1 MLGKLLNVFGD
12 SNEKQL
18 APYWKKVGGV
28 NDLESGVAA
37 LDDDALAAH
46 TAEFRERIA
55 RGEGLDDLLSEA
67 FAVVREAARRAIGLR
82 HFDEQI
88 IGGAAL
94 HEGKIAEMKTGEG
107 KTLVATLPVYLNA
120 LEGRGVHVVTVNDYL
135 AQRDATWMGKV
146 YSFLGLSVGCLQHE
160 SDFVLDPGYRP
171 DSEPPEKRAVPRKQA
186 YEADITYGTNNEF
199 GFDYLRDN
207 MAPSMDRKVQ
217 RELRYAIVDEV
228 DNILID
234 EARTPLIISGPSQ
247 ESTTLY
253 GTVARVVPRLREEE
267 DFTIAEKERQAL
279 LTDAGISKI
288 ETLLNVGN
296 LYDAS
301 NYVLTHFVENALRA
315 QFVYQRDKDYVVKDG
330 EVVIVDEFTGRLMP
344 GRRYGEGLHQAIEA
358 KENVRVQRETVTYAT
373 VTIQNYFRMYDKLAG
388 MTGTAITEAEE
399 FFKVYSREVL
409 EIPTHKPMVRE
420 DHPDFVYKTHAGKFK
435 AVVDH
440 IADLN
445 AEGRPVLVGTTSI
458 ERSEQLS
465 GLLRRR
471 GIKHEVLNAKNH
483 EREAQIVAEAGKP
496 GAVTVSTNMAGRGTD
511 IILGGD
517 PSSQTEPGAW
527 QQAHEEVVASGGLYV
542 IGTER
547 HESRRIDNQLRGR
560 SGRQGDPGETRFYG
574 SLEDEILTRF
584 SGGMVGRLVGKA
596 FTEDAPLESGML
608 TRSLE
613 MTQGKAESY
622 FFDIRKHLVEY
633 DDVVNRQR
641 DVIYAE
647 RDRVLN
653 EVDIQQFFRDAL
665 QDSIAGATQVCGET
679 LQAIQAD
686 HSLLPDDRALQ
697 EQQAINHMIA
707 DLQTIVV
714 PSEWPE
720 LPGPISPDSLQA
732 ALSERVETLYEEREG
747 AFGEDEM
754 RAIERAVMLQTID
767 RLWVQHLTMMSNL
780 RQGIGLYAYGQR
792 DPLVM
797 YKKQGHEAFDGL
809 LERIRHDVA
818 RLIFHVAPVGHAAPA
833 AGGANG
839 RAARVDT
846 NRTETVMAKAIGAR
860 RTAAPAAPVDL
871 PPDAPRWMR
880 RQAERAA
887 GGGKKA
893 RKRKGR

>member
-12 SNEKQL
+12 SNDKQL
-18 APYWKKVGGV
+18 APYWKKADEVGNLRSSLV
-28 NDLESGVAA
+28 A
-37 LDDDALAAH
+37 LDDDALAAR
-46 TAEFRERIA
+46 TAAFRERLA
-55 RGEGLDDLLSEA
+55 RGESLDDLLPEA
-67 FAVVREAARRAIGLR
+67 FAVVREAARRAISLE
-82 HFDEQI
+82 HYPVQLV
-88 IGGAAL
+88 GGKAL
-94 HEGKIAEMKTGEG
+94 HDGKVAEMKTGEG

-120 LEGRGVHVVTVNDYL
+120 LEGKGVHVVTVNDYL
-135 AQRDATWMGKV
+135 ARRDAVWMGKV
-146 YSFLGLSVGCLQHE
+146 YSFLGLSIGCLQHE
-160 SDFVLDPGYRP
+160 TASVFDPGYRP
-171 DSEPPEKRAVPRKQA
+171 GPEPPELRPVPRKEA
-186 YEADITYGTNNEF
+186 YDADITYGTNNEF

-207 MAPSMDRKVQ
+207 MASALPQKVQ
-217 RELRYAIVDEV
+217 RELHYAIVDEV

-253 GTVARVVPRLREEE
+253 NTVARVVPRLRAEE
-267 DFTIAEKERQAL
+267 DYTIAEKERQAL

-288 ETLLNVGN
+288 ESLLNVGN
-296 LYDAS
+296 LYDPS

-315 QFVYQRDKDYVVKDG
+315 QFVYQRDKDYVVKEG

-358 KENVRVQRETVTYAT
+358 KENVKVQRETVTYAT
-373 VTIQNYFRMYDKLAG
+373 VTIQNYFRMYAKLAG
-388 MTGTAITEAEE
+388 MTGTALTEAEE
-399 FFKVYSREVL
+399 FFKVYGLEVL
-409 EIPTHKPMVRE
+409 AIPTHNPMVRE

-440 IADLN
+440 IAELN
-445 AEGRPVLVGTTSI
+445 DEGRPVLVGTTSI

-465 GLLRRR
+465 ALLRRR

-517 PSSQTEPGAW
+517 PSSVTEPSAW
-527 QQAHEEVVASGGLYV
+527 QRAHDEVVGKGGLCV

-596 FTEDAPLESGML
+596 FVEDAPLESGML
-608 TRSLE
+608 TKSLE

-641 DVIYAE
+641 EVIYAE
-647 RDRVLN
+647 RDKVL
-653 EVDIQQFFRDAL
+653 E
-665 QDSIAGATQVCGET
+665 G
-679 LQAIQAD
+679 
-686 HSLLPDDRALQ
+686 
-697 EQQAINHMIA
+697 A
-707 DLQTIVV
+707 DLRANIQEMIGKELSSIVHTYLAGQPEQWEIEPLLADV
-714 PSEWPE
+714 GVIMPLPS
-720 LPGPISPDSLQA
+720 GFDA
-732 ALSERVETLYEEREG
+732 ASILREG
-747 AFGEDEM
+747 AARSEETLLTAAEGLYEQREEDYSPETM
-754 RAIERAVMLQTID
+754 RVIERAVMLQTID

-809 LERIRHDVA
+809 LERVRHDIVHT
-818 RLIFHVAPVGHAAPA
+818 IFHVAPAGQAAPA
-833 AGGANG
+833 SANG
-839 RAARVDT
+839 NGRGARVDT
-846 NRTETVMAKAIGAR
+846 TRTETVMAKAIGR
-860 RTAAPAAPVDL
+860 RSASAPAAPVDV

>member
-12 SNEKQL
+12 SNDKEVKRYQRVVDV
-18 APYWKKVGGV
+18 VGHFERS
-28 NDLESGVAA
+28 LTA
-37 LDDDALAAH
+37 LTDDELAAR
-46 TAEFRERIA
+46 TAAFRERIA
-55 RGEGLDDLLSEA
+55 SGEALDDLRDEA
-67 FAVVREAARRAIGLR
+67 FAVVREAAWRAIGLR
-82 HFDEQI
+82 HFDVQL

-94 HEGKIAEMKTGEG
+94 HEGKVAEMKTGEG

-120 LEGRGVHVVTVNDYL
+120 LEGNGVHVVTVNDYL
-135 AQRDATWMGKV
+135 ARRDALWMGKV
-146 YSFLGLSVGCLQHE
+146 YSFLGLSTGCLQHE
-160 SDFVLDPGYRP
+160 AAHVLDPGYRP
-171 DSEPPEKRAVPRKQA
+171 GSAPPEMRPVPRKEA

-207 MAPSMDRKVQ
+207 MASALVQKVQ
-217 RELRYAIVDEV
+217 RQLHYAIVDEV

-247 ESTTLY
+247 ESTSLY
-253 GTVARVVPRLREEE
+253 GTVARVIPRLREEE

-279 LTDAGISKI
+279 LTDSGISKI
-288 ETLLNVGN
+288 ESLLNIGN
-296 LYDAS
+296 LYDPS
-301 NYVLTHFVENALRA
+301 NSVLTHFVENALRA
-315 QFVYQRDKDYVVKDG
+315 QFVYQRDRDYVVRDG

-358 KENVRVQRETVTYAT
+358 KEGVKVQRETITYAT
-373 VTIQNYFRMYDKLAG
+373 VTLQNYFRMYAKLAG
-388 MTGTAITEAEE
+388 MTGTALTEAEE
-399 FFKVYSREVL
+399 FFKVYKLEVL
-409 EIPTHKPMVRE
+409 AVPTNAPMVRG
-420 DHPDFVYKTHAGKFK
+420 DHPDFVFKTHAAKFR
-435 AVVDH
+435 AIADH
-440 IADLN
+440 IEELN
-445 AEGRPVLVGTTSI
+445 SNGRPVLVGTTSI

-527 QQAHEEVVASGGLYV
+527 QHAHEDVVSKGGLYV
-542 IGTER
+542 IGAER
-547 HESRRIDNQLRGR
+547 YESRRIDNQLRGR

-574 SLEDEILTRF
+574 SLEDDILTRF

-596 FTEDAPLESGML
+596 FAEDAPLESGML
-608 TRSLE
+608 TKSLE

-641 DVIYAE
+641 EVIYAE
-647 RDRVLN
+647 RDKVLEGADLRVN
-653 EVDIQQFFRDAL
+653 IQEMIGKEISALVQTYLPGEPEEWEIEPFLASVGIIMPLPDGFDA
-665 QDSIAGATQVCGET
+665 D
-679 LQAIQAD
+679 
-686 HSLLPDDRALQ
+686 SLL
-697 EQQAINHMIA
+697 
-707 DLQTIVV
+707 
-714 PSEWPE
+714 
-720 LPGPISPDSLQA
+720 
-732 ALSERVETLYEEREG
+732 REG
-747 AFGEDEM
+747 AAQAEDELLTAAESLYEQREEDYGAETM

-809 LERIRHDVA
+809 LERVQHDIVHT
-818 RLIFHVAPVGHAAPA
+818 IFHVAP
-833 AGGANG
+833 AGQAVQKSGSTNG
-839 RAARVDT
+839 RAATVDT
-846 NRTETVMAKAIGAR
+846 KRTETVMAKAIGQR
-860 RTAAPAAPVDL
+860 RSTAASAAPVDV

>member
-12 SNEKQL
+12 SNDKEIKRYQRVVET
-18 APYWKKVGGV
+18 AGG
-28 NDLESGVAA
+28 LESGVAT
-37 LDDDALAAH
+37 LTDDALAAR
-46 TAEFRERIA
+46 TAGFRERIA
-55 RGEGLDDLLSEA
+55 RGESLNDILPET

-82 HFDEQI
+82 HFDVQL

-94 HEGKIAEMKTGEG
+94 HDGKVAEMKTGEG

-120 LEGRGVHVVTVNDYL
+120 LEGKGVHVVTVNDYL
-135 AQRDATWMGKV
+135 ARRDALWMGKV
-146 YSFLGLSVGCLQHE
+146 YSFLGLSIGCLQHE
-160 SDFVLDPGYRP
+160 SSSMLAPGYRP
-171 DSEPPEKRAVPRKQA
+171 DGEAPELRPVPRKEA

-207 MAPSMDRKVQ
+207 MAASLDQKVQ
-217 RELRYAIVDEV
+217 RKLHYAIVDEV

-253 GTVARVVPRLREEE
+253 GTVARVVPRLRAEE
-267 DFTIAEKERQAL
+267 DYTIAEKERQAL

-296 LYDAS
+296 LYDPS

-315 QFVYQRDKDYVVKDG
+315 QFVYQRDKDYVVKEG
-330 EVVIVDEFTGRLMP
+330 EVIIVDEFTGRLMP

-358 KENVRVQRETVTYAT
+358 KENVRVQRETITYAS
-373 VTIQNYFRMYDKLAG
+373 VTLQNYFRMYGKLAG
-388 MTGTAITEAEE
+388 MTGTALTEAEE
-399 FFKVYSREVL
+399 FFKVYGLEV
-409 EIPTHKPMVRE
+409 IAVPTNAPMVRE
-420 DHPDFVYKTHAGKFK
+420 DHPDLVFKTHSGKFK

-440 IADLN
+440 IESLN

-465 GLLRRR
+465 ALLRRH

-517 PSSQTEPGAW
+517 PSSESEPGAW
-527 QQAHEEVVASGGLYV
+527 QKAHDEVVARGGLCV

-584 SGGMVGRLVGKA
+584 STGMVGRLVGKA
-596 FTEDAPLESGML
+596 FAEDAPLESGML
-608 TRSLE
+608 TKSLA

-641 DVIYAE
+641 EVIYAE
-647 RDRVLN
+647 RDKVLEGADLRAN
-653 EVDIQQFFRDAL
+653 IQEMIGTEISSLVRTYLAGEQELWEIEPLLA
-665 QDSIAGATQVCGET
+665 SIGV
-679 LQAIQAD
+679 IIP
-686 HSLLPDDRALQ
+686 LPDGFDAGSILREGAS
-697 EQQAINHMIA
+697 
-707 DLQTIVV
+707 QT
-714 PSEWPE
+714 EDT
-720 LPGPISPDSLQA
+720 LLTA
-732 ALSERVETLYEEREG
+732 AETLYEQREEEYG
-747 AFGEDEM
+747 PDTM

-809 LERIRHDVA
+809 LERLRHDIVHT
-818 RLIFHVAPVGHAAPA
+818 IFHVAPAGQAAPRS
-833 AGGANG
+833 AGSNG
-839 RAARVDT
+839 RAAAVDT
-846 NRTETVMAKAIGAR
+846 TRTETVMAKAIGR
-860 RTAAPAAPVDL
+860 RTAAAPAAPVDV

-893 RKRKGR
+893 RKRKGG

>member
-12 SNEKQL
+12 SNDKEVKRYQRVVDV
-18 APYWKKVGGV
+18 VGHFERS
-28 NDLESGVAA
+28 LTA
-37 LDDDALAAH
+37 LTDDELAAR
-46 TAEFRERIA
+46 TAAFRERIA
-55 RGEGLDDLLSEA
+55 SGEALDDLRDEA
-67 FAVVREAARRAIGLR
+67 FAVVREAAWRAIGLR
-82 HFDEQI
+82 HFDVQL

-94 HEGKIAEMKTGEG
+94 HDGKVAEMKTGEG

-120 LEGRGVHVVTVNDYL
+120 LGGKGVHVVTVNDYL
-135 AQRDATWMGKV
+135 ARRDALWMGKV
-146 YSFLGLSVGCLQHE
+146 YSFLGLSTGCLQHE
-160 SDFVLDPGYRP
+160 SSYLLDPGYRP
-171 DSEPPEKRAVPRKQA
+171 DSGPPELRPVPRKEA

-207 MAPSMDRKVQ
+207 MAARLNDKGQ
-217 RELRYAIVDEV
+217 RVLHYAIVDEV

-247 ESTTLY
+247 GPIADYSR
-253 GTVARVVPRLREEE
+253 VAREVARLRDDDLEP
-267 DFTIAEKERQAL
+267 DFTVYEKERQVV
-279 LTDAGISKI
+279 LTELGIKKI
-288 ETLLNVGN
+288 EDLLRRATLLDETST
-296 LYDAS
+296 LYDYSAD
-301 NYVLTHFVENALRA
+301 NLPHLVDNALRA
-315 QFVYQRDKDYVVKDG
+315 QFMYQRDKDYVVKDG
-330 EVVIVDEFTGRLMP
+330 EVIIVDEFTGRLMP

-358 KENVRVQRETVTYAT
+358 KERLTVQRETVTYAT
-373 VTIQNYFRMYDKLAG
+373 ITLQNYFRMYDKLAG
-388 MTGTAITEAEE
+388 MTGTALTEAEE
-399 FFKVYSREVL
+399 FFKVYNLDVL
-409 EIPTHKPMVRE
+409 EVPTNAPMARL
-420 DHPDFVYKTHAGKFK
+420 DHPDFVYKTHDGKFR

-440 IADLN
+440 IAELN
-445 AEGRPVLVGTTSI
+445 GEGRPVLVGTTSI

-465 GLLRRR
+465 ALLRRR

-483 EREAQIVAEAGKP
+483 EREAQIVADAGKP

-527 QQAHEEVVASGGLYV
+527 QRAHDQVVAKGGLYV

-547 HESRRIDNQLRGR
+547 YESRRIDNQLRGR

-596 FTEDAPLESGML
+596 FAEDAPLESGML
-608 TRSLE
+608 TKSLE

-633 DDVVNRQR
+633 DDVVNQQR
-641 DVIYAE
+641 EVIYAE
-647 RDRVLN
+647 RDKVLEGADLRVN
-653 EVDIQQFFRDAL
+653 IQEMIGKEISALVQTYLPGEPEEWEIEPFLASVGVIMPLPDGFDA
-665 QDSIAGATQVCGET
+665 D
-679 LQAIQAD
+679 
-686 HSLLPDDRALQ
+686 SLLRKGAA
-697 EQQAINHMIA
+697 QAE
-707 DLQTIVV
+707 DQLLT
-714 PSEWPE
+714 
-720 LPGPISPDSLQA
+720 A
-732 ALSERVETLYEEREG
+732 AESLYEQREEDYG
-747 AFGEDEM
+747 AETM

-809 LERIRHDVA
+809 LERVQHDIVHT
-818 RLIFHVAPVGHAAPA
+818 IFHVAP
-833 AGGANG
+833 AGQAVQKSGSTNG
-839 RAARVDT
+839 RAATVDT
-846 NRTETVMAKAIGAR
+846 KRTETVMAKAIGQR
-860 RTAAPAAPVDL
+860 PTATPAAPVDV